1 MLLAGMVGSG
11 FGVSGCGGTRQV
23 MPPSKPRLP
32 IEIGVECKA
41 GPHRP
46 YRASRCRR
54 HIDARSFIGMVTA
67 SAVARARALGL
78 EMRIVETDGKPLR
91 ITLVE
96 EFGRVDVAT
105 TGGRITKIVHVE

>member
-1 MLLAGMVGSG
+1 
-11 FGVSGCGGTRQV
+11 
-23 MPPSKPRLP
+23 
-32 IEIGVECKA
+32 
-41 GPHRP
+41 
-46 YRASRCRR
+46 
-54 HIDARSFIGMVTA
+54 MVTA